1 MDRLRRCRG
10 TRGYAENAAKLIS
23 RYEALTFPQK
33 HEALLEL
40 LPTRCSRVL
49 DVGAG
54 TGGDA
59 GWLAERGHEIMAVEP
74 TAEFRNYASTRY
86 PSPRIEWVDDC
97 LPDLAAVVGRRQW
110 FGLIV
115 VSAVWMHLDREER
128 AAAMRVLES
137 LLSPGGL
144 LYISLRHGPSPEER
158 TMFEVTPAETVA
170 DGEASGLEVVLNR
183 GKASAQAMNRQAG
196 ITWSQLAFLKP
207 NDR

>member
-10 TRGYAENAAKLIS
+10 TRGYAENAAELIS
-23 RYEALTFPQK
+23 RYESLTFPQK
-33 HEALLEL
+33 HQALLEL
-40 LPTRCSRVL
+40 VPGRCSRVL

-59 GWLAERGHEIMAVEP
+59 GWLAERGHEVVAVEP

-86 PSPRIEWVDDC
+86 PSRRIEWVDDC
-97 LPDLAAVVGRRQW
+97 LPDLAAVVGRRQS

-144 LYISLRHGPSPEER
+144 LYISLRHGPIPDGR
-158 TMFEVTPAETVA
+158 TMFDVTPAETVA

-183 GKASAQAMNRQAG
+183 CEASAQAMNRQAG